1 MRHRG
6 VSGKGTLALLKNV
19 VATMFFICVAVTV
32 FLLMGTGQSLA
43 QSPQCETPLRACL
56 EFTGNLSDDQHDPDA
71 AGGCFD
77 FSEFS
82 ENIQKRRE
90 IAIRLK
96 KILDSRGLIIR
107 LDHVPD
113 KADAIDEKTGLPR
126 FTLFPS
132 QLPEVYLD
140 KTGDRWLFSAASV
153 GAIPDLYEQTFSL
166 DIEKYSTK
174 VPSFLRVGVFGI
186 AAWRYIALALLIITT
201 LVAGRIIGFFVGN
214 LITKAFK
221 KRDVK
226 WTEQAAQITKW
237 PLAFIVMSALMAPIL
252 PELLLP
258 ARLNV
263 ILFLALKVIA
273 VGFTVV
279 VAYRLNDAFFDYL
292 TRRANKTET
301 RLDDQLVPLLRKA
314 ARLILILIGFLFV
327 LQNLN
332 VDIGSLM
339 AGLGL
344 GGLAFAL
351 AAKDT
356 LANFFGSIMIFADR
370 PFQIGDWVVIQD
382 VEGTIE
388 EVGFRS
394 TRIRTFYKSLVTL
407 PNAKVADAVV
417 DNLGERTYRRLKIDL
432 GLTYNTTPEQ
442 MQAFVE
448 GVRAILQANAKIWK
462 DYYEVH
468 FNNFG
473 TSSLDVMV
481 YAFLDVKSWTEE
493 LTEKH
498 NILMEFL
505 RLASTIGVSYAFPTQ
520 SLHVE
525 SMPDEAARPLSKEEL
540 IKTVQGFGPSG
551 ALGKPS
557 GTPLTHGYHPGDM
570 QGKGKDGE

>member
-6 VSGKGTLALLKNV
+6 VSGKGTLALLKNI
-19 VATMFFICVAVTV
+19 VATMFFICLAVTV
-32 FLLMGTGQSLA
+32 FLLMGTGPSLA
-43 QSPQCETPLRACL
+43 QSPKCATPLRAVM

-71 AGGCFD
+71 AGECFD

-82 ENIQKRRE
+82 ESIQKRRG

-107 LDHVPD
+107 LDDVPD

-126 FTLFPS
+126 FTLFPN

-153 GAIPDLYEQTFSL
+153 GAVPELYQQTFSL
-166 DIEKYSTK
+166 GIEKYSDK

-214 LITKAFK
+214 LITKAFR
-221 KRDVK
+221 KRDAE
-226 WTEQAAQITKW
+226 WTTQAAQITKW

-258 ARLNV
+258 ARLNA

-279 VAYRLNDAFFDYL
+279 IAYRLNDAFFDYL
-292 TRRANKTET
+292 TRRADKTET

-370 PFQIGDWVVIQD
+370 PFQIGDWVVIQG

-417 DNLGERTYRRLKIDL
+417 DNLGERTYRRLKMDL
-432 GLTYNTTPEQ
+432 GLTYDTTPEQ

-448 GVRAILQANAKIWK
+448 GVRAVLQANAKIWK

-473 TSSLDVMV
+473 PSSLDVMV

-525 SMPDEAARPLSKEEL
+525 SMPGEASRPLSKEEL

-557 GTPLTHGYHPGDM
+557 GAPLTHGYHPGDT
-570 QGKGKDGE
+570 QPKGEDG